1 MPGPLRPHLD
11 LPQKSKTALTDGFK
25 IFSPLPKAFDE
36 VWPATRSL
44 GEMWPATRSLGEV
57 WPATRSVAKGGAS
70 KVLRRLSPARLA
82 TLRVLAPFA
91 AKIKNVF

>member
-25 IFSPLPKAFDE
+25 IFGPLPKAFDE

-44 GEMWPATRSLGEV
+44 AKCGLPPEAL
-57 WPATRSVAKGGAS
+57 AKGGAS

-82 TLRVLAPFA
+82 TRPFA
-91 AKIKNVF
+91 RDI